1 MGEYQISYLW
11 PNNVFAAM
19 NKDPAFLFHFFFRK
33 YHTIMFDAAK
43 EVYRR
48 RHAPD
53 ELKNGNRRET
63 SADRRIGIAD

>member
-1 MGEYQISYLW
+1 MAEQRIRRHEQGSCVSV
-11 PNNVFAAM
+11 P
-19 NKDPAFLFHFFFRK
+19 FFFRK

-63 SADRRIGIAD
+63 SADRRIGTAD